1 MVTDQGALLEL
12 AAEISSINGQTIRD
26 WEITSVADQGS
37 VLGARGIRGTFNIA
51 VDTDGNFMT
60 YHLKMPEAALA
71 ELAQQVAQRDPVP
84 SADVNGATGYFH
96 VDRLG
101 WQLTFRRLSPESA
114 LEVWSIA
121 EQDWRATKLL
131 GLLKNPDQALAPLDP
146 EMADHWRAVKPNP
159 APAESTTPSPGY
171 FVLNAPPALAA
182 LWLAPALDGTLQWRQ
197 FVAAEGRL
205 VPLTEAEM
213 DQLRAGRELV
223 EVTEPAFNDALAA
236 LRTAHKQSQ

>member
-1 MVTDQGALLEL
+1 VVTDHSALLEL
-12 AAEISSINGQTIRD
+12 AAEVSSIGGQTIRD
-26 WEITSVADQGS
+26 WEITSIGDQGS
-37 VLGARGIRGTFNIA
+37 VLGARGVRGAFNIA
-51 VDTDGNFMT
+51 VDTDGNFIT
-60 YHLKMPEAALA
+60 YFLKMPEAALA
-71 ELAQQVAQRDPVP
+71 ELAQQVAHRAPI
-84 SADVNGATGYFH
+84 SAVSSSGGTGYFK

-101 WQLTFRRLSPESA
+101 WQLTFRRLSPEA
-114 LEVWSIA
+114 APEVWSIA

-131 GLLKNPDQALAPLDP
+131 GLLKNPDQALTPLDP
-146 EMADHWRAVKPNP
+146 ELADHWRAVKPNP

-171 FVLNAPPALAA
+171 FVLNEPPALAA

-223 EVTEPAFNDALAA
+223 EVSEPAFNEALAA